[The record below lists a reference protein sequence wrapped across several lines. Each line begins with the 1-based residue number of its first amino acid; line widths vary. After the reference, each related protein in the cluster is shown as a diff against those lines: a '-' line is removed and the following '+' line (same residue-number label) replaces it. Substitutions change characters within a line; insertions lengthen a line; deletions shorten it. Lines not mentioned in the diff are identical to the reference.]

1 MEFGEKVKE
10 LLVKNNITQTK
21 FAEDT
26 DTHKGLLSRYLNGEK
41 PSIDFVYKVISYF
54 PEADLNYLFK
64 NIQEE
69 DLVHEPSETPYK
81 KSEKPE
87 EIIREIEYKLKE
99 LKQIVTQK

>member
-54 PEADLNYLFK
+54 PEADLNYLKTYRKKTWYMSPQRHPIKRAK
-64 NIQEE
+64 N
-69 DLVHEPSETPYK
+69 P
-81 KSEKPE
+81 
-87 EIIREIEYKLKE
+87 RKL
-99 LKQIVTQK
+99 